1 MNRKYLLVAM
11 GLLIVVIAATSIYAY
26 VQAKFPAFHG
36 SVITPPIPLA
46 DFALTGQNNNTLH
59 LSDFRG
65 KYVLVYFG
73 FTNCT
78 EECPLTMGYLKQM
91 YDKLGSLSTQV
102 QVIMITTDPA
112 RDTPQ
117 ALGQFL
123 GHFSQA
129 FIGLTSTPSNLQTI
143 YNEFGVTVLAN
154 GETHSSYTYLIDP
167 QGNLIATYPLLQNAK
182 DITADMRAIL
192 SGK

>member
-1 MNRKYLLVAM
+1 MNRKYLYFAM
-11 GLLIVVIAATSIYAY
+11 GLLVVVVIATLVYSYN
-26 VQAKFPAFHG
+26 QSLFPAFHG
-36 SVITPPIPLA
+36 SVITPPLPLA
-46 DFALTGQNNNTLH
+46 DFSLTDQYNSTVH

-65 KYVLVYFG
+65 KYVLIYFG

-91 YDKLGSLSTQV
+91 YDKLGSLASQT

-117 ALGQFL
+117 ALGDFL
-123 GHFSQA
+123 GHFNPA
-129 FIGLTSTPSNLQTI
+129 FIGLTASMTDMQPVWK
-143 YNEFGVTVLAN
+143 EFGVTVLAS
-154 GETHSSYTYLIDP
+154 GETHSSYVYVVDP
-167 QGNLIATYPLLQNAK
+167 QGNLIGTYPSLQNAN
-182 DITADMRAIL
+182 DITQDMRAIL